1 MEAKKRKVVMMGG
14 DGRIVVEREPIP
26 ELQAGRVLVRVA
38 DCLISPGTE
47 LGGVKKRR
55 EKPNSDVQ
63 PRPFGYGNA
72 GSVIESGQGAED
84 ILPGTRLAC
93 MGGGYA
99 LHATHASVPRNLTEP
114 IPGEV
119 SFEEASFAHLAAT
132 ALHAVRR
139 AELQLGEH
147 ALVMG
152 LGLVGQLCMRLSYL
166 AGGHVLGVDRYPMRT
181 KIAQDAGLQAAALSE
196 DLDLVDLTQELS
208 RGHGFDCV
216 FIAFGGDATE
226 ALKMALPALKLS
238 PDGHRMGRVVIV
250 GGATICHPFA
260 AGMGNVDVRSSARP
274 GPGYHD
280 EAWEHGANYPPV
292 FVPWTTKRNLEACLR
307 WIQEGRL
314 SVKELITHRFP
325 LDEAPEACELLVQKP
340 DEALG
345 VILQA

>member
-1 MEAKKRKVVMMGG
+1 MEAKERKVVMMRG
-14 DGRIVVEREPIP
+14 DGRVVVGQEPVP
-26 ELQAGRVLVRVA
+26 ELQAGRVLVRVS

-47 LGGVKKRR
+47 LGGAQRLR
-55 EKPNSDVQ
+55 ENPKEDAK

-72 GSVIESGQGAED
+72 GTVIEAGEGAED
-84 ILPGTRLAC
+84 LPPGTRLAC

-99 LHATHASVPRNLTEP
+99 LHATHALVPKNLTEP
-114 IPGEV
+114 VPEGV

-132 ALHAVRR
+132 ALHALRR

-147 ALVMG
+147 VLVMG
-152 LGLVGQLCMRLSYL
+152 LGLVGQLCMRLAHL
-166 AGGHVLGVDRYPMRT
+166 AGGHALGVDRYPLRAE
-181 KIAQDAGLQAAALSE
+181 IAEAAGLEAAVLSDE
-196 DLDLVDLTQELS
+196 LDLAGRTRELS
-208 RGHGFDCV
+208 KGHGVDCV

-226 ALKMALPALKLS
+226 ALKMALPTLKLS

-250 GGATICHPFA
+250 GGATICHAFA

-280 EAWEHGANYPPV
+280 EAWEHGADYPPV

-314 SVKELITHRFP
+314 SVKELVTHRFP
-325 LDEAPEACELLVQKP
+325 LDEAPEACELLIQEP
-340 DEALG
+340 GQALG